1 VYSKRPGSVKS
12 SKSSVSFGDD
22 LNGFQQLSLDFN
34 MVIQEDIK
42 EYAPSSNNQTS
53 SSNNF
58 DSSNQAKRS
67 KLKKAEAD
75 DTNMTNLSSLNMGTI
90 NSKEQNNSKRSQK
103 GNATP

>member
-1 VYSKRPGSVKS
+1 MYSKRPGSAKS

-53 SSNNF
+53 SSHQLE
-58 DSSNQAKRS
+58 SSNQAKRS

-90 NSKEQNNSKRSQK
+90 NSKEQNNSKRSKK